1 MLHVSFLF
9 IRHHDSDKFH
19 SSFGIETLPS
29 SLNLLSGIFVEHQF
43 AIYFLST
50 NCLWN
55 QAFVAE
61 TEIPNAG

>member
-9 IRHHDSDKFH
+9 TDQDSDKFH

-29 SLNLLSGIFVEHQF
+29 SLDLLSGVSVEHQF
-43 AIYFLST
+43 AMYFLST

-55 QAFVAE
+55 QAFAGE
-61 TEIPNAG
+61 MEIAYAG